1 VPTGEPAYG
10 LLERKTSILL
20 PARVVQIGKVMR
32 NSLKLYVNDIEQEA
46 VIAMNICL
54 LN

>member
-1 VPTGEPAYG
+1 MPTVYLTEKQPYC
-10 LLERKTSILL
+10 
-20 PARVVQIGKVMR
+20 VVQTGKVLR
-32 NSLKLYVNDIEQEA
+32 NSLYVDIELEA

>member
-1 VPTGEPAYG
+1 M
-10 LLERKTSILL
+10 L
-20 PARVVQIGKVMR
+20 PVRVVQTGKVLR
-32 NSLKLYVNDIEQEA
+32 ISLYVNDIEQEA

>member
-1 VPTGEPAYG
+1 MPMVYLTEKKQTYF
-10 LLERKTSILL
+10 
-20 PARVVQIGKVMR
+20 VVQTGKVLR
-32 NSLKLYVNDIEQEA
+32 NSLYVNDIEIKA

>member
-1 VPTGEPAYG
+1 VPTVYLTEKYPHC
-10 LLERKTSILL
+10 ILQ
-20 PARVVQIGKVMR
+20 VVQTGKVLR
-32 NSLKLYVNDIEQEA
+32 NSQQLVCQRLYVNDIEQEA